1 MIEFVGFI
9 LFMYFC
15 PAFRKQVMGQDKL
28 MRRIEQRF
36 AKGIIKYGLI
46 EDGDK
51 VLVGLSGGKTHWLCW
66 NCWLVVRV
74 SLNLVSR
81 LWLLSYI
88 NE

>member
-51 VLVGLSGGKTHWLCW
+51 VLVGLSGGK
-66 NCWLVVRV
+66 
-74 SLNLVSR
+74 R
-81 LWLLSYI
+81 LIGFAGIACSSFAYL
-88 NE
+88 

>member
-1 MIEFVGFI
+1 
-9 LFMYFC
+9 
-15 PAFRKQVMGQDKL
+15 MGQDKL

-51 VLVGLSGGKTHWLCW
+51 VLVGLSGGKKVSHRLCW

-81 LWLLSYI
+81 LWLLIYQ
-88 NE
+88 